1 MDLAEA
7 LVRQHHNFSPSAQHG
22 FLLSPHRH
30 WPLHV
35 SCILNTATEAAF
47 QRSPPGRPFFSL
59 YRAGNSGSVRG
70 SHLPTKG
77 YKTSRVVASGFE
89 PTNSDS
95 GAQALDY
102 FSELLHSACWS
113 WRPCSRV
120 EAWPPVSLQLTA
132 KAGDIA
138 FAPWAKKC

>member
-7 LVRQHHNFSPSAQHG
+7 LVRQHHNFSSAQHG
-22 FLLSPHRH
+22 FLLPPHRH

-47 QRSPPGRPFFSL
+47 RRSPPGWPFFSL
-59 YRAGNSGSVRG
+59 YRAGNSGSVRR
-70 SHLPTKG
+70 SHLLTKG

-89 PTNSDS
+89 PTNFDS
-95 GAQALDY
+95 GAQALWPLPQNC
-102 FSELLHSACWS
+102 FTEPGWS

-120 EAWPPVSLQLTA
+120 EAWLPVSLQLT
-132 KAGDIA
+132 GSWDIT
-138 FAPWAKKC
+138 FAPRVKKC